1 MNRYQ
6 QCTFFPEKKKRKF
19 KRENNEKYTRRER
32 ENEIKWKRIG
42 LENKKFLLVR
52 QKKKIIIMI

>member
-1 MNRYQ
+1 MYIFSR
-6 QCTFFPEKKKRKF
+6 EKKRKF